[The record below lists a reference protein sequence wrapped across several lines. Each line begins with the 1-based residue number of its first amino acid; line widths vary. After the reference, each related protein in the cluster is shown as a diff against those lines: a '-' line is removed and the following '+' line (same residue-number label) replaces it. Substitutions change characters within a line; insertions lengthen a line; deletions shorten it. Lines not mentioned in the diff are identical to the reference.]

1 MNKQTTNNDIELLKV
16 KKINE
21 VDINNFSVKTTNNEE
36 FEDVDWNIIE
46 KCFFKNGNLKKCFI
60 IKYDIDEDGGFTW
73 AVKLPQELRGGGI
86 WL

>member
-1 MNKQTTNNDIELLKV
+1 MLLEKYIITKIEEFDRNNYTIGFQNILD
-16 KKINE
+16 
-21 VDINNFSVKTTNNEE
+21 FYEE
-36 FEDVDWNIIE
+36 FENVEWELIE